1 VHACRPGH
9 AAVSTQI
16 RTVKDIQRFNWFM
29 QLYPD
34 MGVAAMLKNQWGD
47 PGFAVGSLSDRTPY
61 QEEDDIIIFAAP
73 DPQGG

>member
-1 VHACRPGH
+1 
-9 AAVSTQI
+9 
-16 RTVKDIQRFNWFM
+16 M

-73 DPQGG
+73 DPQGWSLRVDRLAKSRHNSYLSRHQSG